1 MQTSVLAIRR
11 YSNRTVGG
19 FLAFVFAVA
28 AHTVSATTFMSV
40 EPIPSG
46 DVVGQTNL
54 DRIRSIGFENL
65 ELWAERLLDDCDVV
79 DDVIDVL
86 LDNEAITTV
95 TSTNTRFVVGSGGFE
110 GATNPSYVFT
120 IKDSGDG
127 SVSEADVDVLSNAM
141 GYVLNQGGT
150 AHFSPDN
157 HKAYAFALDY
167 AVVTLPAP
175 LSGIEARDFFEHVGT
190 IDPALFSGPLAGYT
204 QINFQNSTT
213 NNSMLFLQPAV
224 PKHRFITGLAEAV
237 AEGPPQ
243 TTYSPTKN
251 NGTPTTA
258 RAGIAFPVNDWL
270 GFPEGDQY
278 LANIGSD
285 PQLLSALAALRQK
298 HRAAVDSLLL
308 AIAENRVVLYLT
320 QQFSCPN

>member
-19 FLAFVFAVA
+19 LLAFVFAIT

-65 ELWAERLLDDCDVV
+65 ELWAQRLLDDCDVV

-120 IKDSGDG
+120 IDDSGAG

-141 GYVLNQGGT
+141 GYVLNQSGT
-150 AHFSPDN
+150 AHFNPDD

-167 AVVTLPAP
+167 AVVTFPDS
-175 LSGIEARDFFEHVGT
+175 LSGLEARDFFEHLGT
-190 IDPALFSGPLAGYT
+190 IDPALFSGPLAGFT
-204 QINFQNSTT
+204 QINFGNSTT

-224 PKHRFITGLAEAV
+224 PKHRFIIGLAEAV
-237 AEGPPQ
+237 ASQPPAL
-243 TTYSPTKN
+243 YSPTKN

-270 GFPEGDQY
+270 GFPDGDQY

-298 HRAAVDSLLL
+298 HLTAVASLLQ
-308 AIAENRVVLYLT
+308 AIAENRVTLYLT